1 MPKSLVQKARL
12 KTALVFAT
20 VGSAL
25 AVSAPAMA
33 LTTDADTLI
42 AAAYA
47 AAEGSI
53 GIVIAGM
60 LGIALILCG
69 FGIVYSMLKK

>member
-1 MPKSLVQKARL
+1 MFNTLRS
-12 KTALVFAT
+12 KTALVLAS
-20 VGSAL
+20 V

-33 LTTDADTLI
+33 LTTEADTLI
-42 AAAYA
+42 TAAYD

-69 FGIVYSMLKK
+69 FGIVYSMLKR